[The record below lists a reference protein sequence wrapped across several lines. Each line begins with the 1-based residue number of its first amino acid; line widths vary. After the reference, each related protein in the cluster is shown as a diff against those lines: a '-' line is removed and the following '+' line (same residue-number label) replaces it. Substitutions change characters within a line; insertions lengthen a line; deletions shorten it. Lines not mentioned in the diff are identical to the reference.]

1 MDTQEDP
8 VVPEGEGDGGAP
20 CPTSP
25 AAVVLRGTRLAF
37 LKSLSDDEQYRTLV
51 RKLKGSLKFDDL
63 PKLPAWSAWSY
74 SQRFL
79 PASFYTEGGFEIAI
93 TDIGS
98 VASDT
103 DAISPTLVLAF
114 GLVLREI
121 RWAREATL
129 PLVLKVRQI
138 GSIRPFSVRS
148 RSHVSWTSS
157 RGFGKSLLFK
167 LSSIFFV

>member
-121 RWAREATL
+121 RWARESDTPARAEGTPDWVNSAFL
-129 PLVLKVRQI
+129 SKE
-138 GSIRPFSVRS
+138 SES
-148 RSHVSWTSS
+148 RVVDIIERFW
-157 RGFGKSLLFK
+157 
-167 LSSIFFV
+167 